1 MEVLMKIWMLVL
13 VASCLVVG
21 VLAAV
26 KAYSRNDGVM
36 AVSAGLVILNGI
48 VWSIHGKRGSLE

>member
-1 MEVLMKIWMLVL
+1 MKMWLLAL

-26 KAYSRNDGVM
+26 KAYGRGDGVM
-36 AVSAGLVILNGI
+36 AVSAGLLILNGI
-48 VWSIHGKRGSLE
+48 VWSIRGKRGSLG